1 MANQAGMSEVN
12 MYAKKVMLWQ
22 SEEQSSLEIK
32 KTEHAKLMCGWNKWH
47 SNVPFFVHPF
57 HFGNCAV
64 FVVYCLLGISYYA
77 VLLSE

>member
-32 KTEHAKLMCGWNKWH
+32 KRNMLSLCGWNKWH

-64 FVVYCLLGISYYA
+64 LVVYCLLGISYYA